1 MDFSHPIAIAIAR
14 PFALAKHM
22 ADRFVNPSSL
32 RQRIIGLPVVGIHRR
47 LRSGFGFDLRLERG
61 PVAMMTDHQVQVLA
75 LPADDA
81 GNRDAIS
88 VPGAVAPYLVGPTTR
103 RIIRIFMFTSFL
115 PGILIEL
122 IGFRNL
128 IG

>member
-1 MDFSHPIAIAIAR
+1 
-14 PFALAKHM
+14 
-22 ADRFVNPSSL
+22 
-32 RQRIIGLPVVGIHRR
+32 
-47 LRSGFGFDLRLERG
+47 
-61 PVAMMTDHQVQVLA
+61 MMTDHQVQVLA

-81 GNRDAIS
+81 GHRDAIS
-88 VPGAVAPYLVGPTTR
+88 VPGAVAAPYLVGPTTR

-115 PGILIEL
+115 PGILIDL